1 MRRQATIDFGIERIA
16 VYGSG
21 RLVMIAWVGHPLG
34 GAHDVAEAFPDF
46 GAEHRNIHIAIAGLI
61 YARGDDGGGEIARL
75 RGDFAVDTEARRWE
89 VLQLAIGLK
98 QGRKN
103 ERE

>member
-1 MRRQATIDFGIERIA
+1 MFDFFCFKQKTAYDMRISDWSSDVCSSDLIA

-61 YARGDDGGGEIARL
+61 YARGDAGG
-75 RGDFAVDTEARRWE
+75 V
-89 VLQLAIGLK
+89 VKIG
-98 QGRKN
+98 RASCR
-103 ERE
+103 ERVCQYV